1 MQSEESASF
10 DSLWDYSDPAQ
21 TETKFREI
29 LPQTEASGNR
39 SHYLQLLTQIARTYS
54 LRRMF
59 DEAHK
64 LLDEVEPQLSGDMPR
79 ARIRY
84 LLERGR
90 SFNSANIIDKARD
103 MFLRAFELASASGE
117 DNLAVDAAHMMGIV
131 EKGND
136 SVEWNEKALKM
147 AEESGD
153 EEANK
158 WLGALYN
165 NLGWTY
171 FDMKEYGR
179 ALELFRKDQ
188 EWYGRRGKESA
199 RRIAIWSAAKTMRMM
214 GDVSGAL
221 QEQRALHELMKAGV
235 MEEDG
240 YVYEELAECML
251 VAGGKEEAAE
261 YAGLAY
267 DILSGDIWLREN
279 EKQRL
284 DRLKEIGRR

>member
-1 MQSEESASF
+1 MRSGESASF
-10 DSLWDYSDPAQ
+10 DSLWDYSDPAL

-90 SFNSANIIDKARD
+90 SFNSANIIEKARD

-188 EWYGRRGKESA
+188 EWYGRRGKENA
-199 RRIAIWSAAKTMRMM
+199 RRIALWSAAKTMRMM
-214 GDVSGAL
+214 GDIESAL
-221 QEQRALHELMKAGV
+221 QEQRALYELMKAGV

-251 VAGGKEEAAE
+251 AAGGKEEAAE